1 MTTKKYIE
9 AIIRIPI
16 EIQPPDGKLEIHMN
30 YASVDFEP
38 LLLLP
43 TKKTEKNLIREKLG
57 NIQKLLLSELSNTK
71 PTVINN
77 ELQKSQELEKEEEEN
92 DSSSS
97 DEEEENDSSSIEEEE
112 ENDSSSIE
120 EEEENDSSSIEEE
133 EENDSS
139 EDHEECILYDN
150 TTKKEGEPSKKE
162 ENINDIMDIFSI
174 FIQPEELNKKKKPK
188 NTSFKKKRRNKSNK
202 RYTAKQ
208 YEDII

>member
-112 ENDSSSIE
+112 ENDSS
-120 EEEENDSSSIEEE
+120 
-133 EENDSS
+133 